1 MRLRWSRVARGD
13 LADIAVAIA
22 SDNPPRA
29 QSFVDELLRS
39 ADKILDAPAGYPL
52 VTDFASRG
60 IRRRVHGKYLIFYL
74 VDDQE
79 AGGEIVILRVLHGAR
94 DYGSLLEVEGDVD
107 GV

>member
-1 MRLRWSRVARGD
+1 MKLRWSRVARGD

-22 SDNPPRA
+22 YDNPSRA
-29 QSFVDELLRS
+29 QTFVDELLRS

-60 IRRRVHGKYLIFYL
+60 IRRRVGGKYLIFYR
-74 VDDQE
+74 VDDNE
-79 AGGEIVILRVLHGAR
+79 DDGEIIIFRVLHGAR
-94 DYGSLLEVEGDVD
+94 DYGSLLDVEGDAD